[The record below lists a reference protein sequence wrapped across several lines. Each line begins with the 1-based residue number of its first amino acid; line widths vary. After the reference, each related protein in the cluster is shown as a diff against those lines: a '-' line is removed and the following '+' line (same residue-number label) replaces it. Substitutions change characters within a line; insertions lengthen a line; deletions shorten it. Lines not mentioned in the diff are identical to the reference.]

1 MQMKLAVTIL
11 RRGQGNTASEVCRK
25 YGAALPVIIRG
36 HGTASSDIMDML
48 GLDEP
53 EKDVVMCITDG
64 KNAAGLLDGFNRK
77 IHFERPGA
85 GIAFALPL
93 SGISR
98 AASEMVG
105 AAKET
110 GAEGHTESAEE
121 RKEEETKMEIS
132 TDSKHYELII
142 VSTDAD
148 AADIAVKAAKE
159 AGVRGGTVC
168 RARDAELGKKIF
180 GITVQP
186 EKEIIFMLVR
196 AEIRQAVMQAICAAV
211 FRETGE
217 HAYTF
222 SLPVSDVVGLHKDK
236 NEESNSEK
244 DEEQK

>member
-1 MQMKLAVTIL
+1 MLCGMELGVVGIIGIIL
-11 RRGQGNTASEVCRK
+11 LIGIVK
-25 YGAALPVIIRG
+25 
-36 HGTASSDIMDML
+36 
-48 GLDEP
+48 
-53 EKDVVMCITDG
+53 
-64 KNAAGLLDGFNRK
+64 KNAILM
-77 IHFERPGA
+77 I
-85 GIAFALPL
+85 
-93 SGISR
+93 
-98 AASEMVG
+98 
-105 AAKET
+105 
-110 GAEGHTESAEE
+110 
-121 RKEEETKMEIS
+121 
-132 TDSKHYELII
+132 
-142 VSTDAD
+142 
-148 AADIAVKAAKE
+148 DIAVKAAKE

-186 EKEIIFMLVR
+186 EKEIVFMLVR